1 MTTGTL
7 HYGRGII
14 VLDSPAWLGNGA
26 PGCDGP
32 PRALVAPS
40 ELERAGIEAKDD
52 RVRLSFDVL
61 RLEDCEAWATNLR
74 VVDDAPVQNG
84 A

>member
-1 MTTGTL
+1 
-7 HYGRGII
+7 
-14 VLDSPAWLGNGA
+14 
-26 PGCDGP
+26 
-32 PRALVAPS
+32 VAPS